1 MSTASQP
8 STASEPAD
16 SFGSLAHLDLAGEKY
31 RVHRLDAVPG
41 SERLPLSH
49 KILLENLLRHEDG
62 HTVTAEHITA
72 LVRGGSDAAHD
83 VVAFSPSR
91 VFLHDTN
98 GVPVLTDL
106 AALRDAVAASG
117 GDPRSV
123 RPRIPSHLT
132 VDHSV
137 ATEVSGRADAL
148 RRNVEIEY
156 TRNAERYRFLKWGET
171 LDGVHVVPPGTGIM
185 HQINLEYLAS
195 VVERRE
201 GWAFPDTCAGTDSHT
216 TMVNAL
222 GVLAWGVGGVE
233 AEVALLGQPLSMLVP
248 PVVGVELTGELGP
261 GVTATD
267 LVLTVVETLRAHG
280 VVGKFVE
287 FTGEAVAR
295 IPLAHRATI
304 SNMCPEF
311 GATAAMFPLDAATI
325 GYLRLTGR
333 TSDHVASVETYA
345 KEQGLWHD
353 PAAGLRYD
361 ERLRIDL
368 STVTASLAGPRR
380 PQDRVPLAAVPAN
393 ATAAVEHVRAARA
406 EEATHERDRSGSRLK
421 DDLARPAGGGAKQHS
436 DRAVDPGE
444 AAADGAIAIAAITS
458 CTNTSNPHVMV
469 AAGLLARNARARG
482 LTVKPWVKT
491 SLAPG
496 SKTVTEYLTR
506 AGLSEP
512 LDELGFQLVGYGCMT
527 CIGNSG
533 PLLPSAAEAV
543 AKRGAVVAS
552 VLSGNRNFDGR
563 INNDVSL
570 NYLAS
575 PPLVV
580 AYALA
585 GSVKHDLTTEPLG
598 VDTDGNPVL
607 LADLWPDDSEIDEVV
622 RAHLTPELFRA
633 AYTDVFGGDEHWAG
647 VPASDGHHFAWEPDS
662 TYLRR
667 PPFLDGVTG
676 TVEPARDVTGARTLL
691 LLGDS
696 VTTDHIS
703 PAGRI
708 PASSSAGR
716 YLTELGETDL
726 NTYASRRGNFEVMV
740 RGGFANP
747 RLPNRLAPG
756 AGGGVTPDFTRDGAL
771 VPIYEASQSYAT
783 AGVPLIVIAGRE
795 YGTGSSRDWAAKTT
809 ALLKVKAVLAQSFER
824 IHRANLVAL
833 GVLPLQFLDGES
845 AETFALD
852 GTEEFDLAG
861 VEDVVRDPARPL
873 TVRVRPADRPAFE
886 FAVRARLDTPREAAY
901 YENGGVLPYVHRLI
915 LRGELD

>member
-1 MSTASQP
+1 MSTQP
-8 STASEPAD
+8 QSGSYA
-16 SFGSLAHLDLAGEKY
+16 SLAHLDLGGERY

-41 SERLPLSH
+41 AERLPLSH

-62 HTVTAEHITA
+62 HTVTAEHIAA
-72 LVRGGSDAAHD
+72 LVHGGSEQAHD

-106 AALRDAVAASG
+106 AALRDAVAAAG

-137 ATEVSGRADAL
+137 ATEVSGRPDAL

-156 TRNAERYRFLKWGET
+156 TRNAERYRFLKWGEK

-185 HQINLEYLAS
+185 HQINLEHLAS
-195 VVERRE
+195 VVERRD

-287 FTGEAVAR
+287 FTGDAVTR

-304 SNMCPEF
+304 ANMCPEF
-311 GATAAMFPLDAATI
+311 GATAAMFPIDGATLD
-325 GYLRLTGR
+325 YLRLTGR
-333 TSDHVASVETYA
+333 TPDHVATVEVYA

-361 ERLRIDL
+361 ERVRIDL
-368 STVTASLAGPRR
+368 SGVTASLAGPRR
-380 PQDRVPLAAVPAN
+380 PQDRVALAAVPGN
-393 ATAAVEHVRAARA
+393 
-406 EEATHERDRSGSRLK
+406 
-421 DDLARPAGGGAKQHS
+421 
-436 DRAVDPGE
+436 
-444 AAADGAIAIAAITS
+444 AAAALERVRSAREDRTPSESPVPDGAVAIAAITS

-482 LTVKPWVKT
+482 LTSRPWVKT

-496 SKTVTEYLTR
+496 SKTVTEYLAR
-506 AGLSEP
+506 AGLAEP

-533 PLLPSAAEAV
+533 PLLPAAAAAV
-543 AKRGAVVAS
+543 ADHGAVVAS

-585 GSVKHDLTTEPLG
+585 GSVTRDLTTEPLG
-598 VDTDGNPVL
+598 TDPEGRPVL
-607 LADLWPDDSEIDEVV
+607 LADLWPDDAEIDEVV
-622 RAHLTPELFRA
+622 SAHLTPELFRE
-633 AYTDVFGGDEHWAG
+633 AYTDVFAGDEHWRA
-647 VPASDGHHFAWEPDS
+647 VPESEGHHFEWEPGS

-667 PPFLDGVTG
+667 PPFLDAVPETAA
-676 TVEPARDVTGARTLL
+676 PPRDVLGARTLL

-708 PASSSAGR
+708 PPDSSAGR
-716 YLTELGETDL
+716 YLSALGEADL

-747 RLPNRLAPG
+747 RLANRLAPG
-756 AGGGVTPDFTRDGAL
+756 AGGGVTPDFTRDGEL
-771 VPIYEASQSYAT
+771 VPIHDASVSYAA
-783 AGVPLIVIAGRE
+783 AGVPLIVIAGQE

-833 GVLPLQFLDGES
+833 GVLPLQFADGEG
-845 AETFALD
+845 AESLGLD
-852 GTEEFDLAG
+852 GTEEFDLVG
-861 VEDVVRDPARPL
+861 IGDVVRDPARPL
-873 TVRVRPADRPAFE
+873 TVRVRPADKPAFE
-886 FAVRARLDTPREAAY
+886 FAVRVRLDTPREAAY
-901 YENGGVLPYVHRLI
+901 YANGGVLPYVHRLI
-915 LRGELD
+915 LRGELG

>member
-1 MSTASQP
+1 MKTTSR
-8 STASEPAD
+8 AD
-16 SFGSLAHLDLAGEKY
+16 SYASLARLELAGERY

-41 SERLPLSH
+41 AERLPLSH

-62 HTVTAEHITA
+62 HTVTAGQIA
-72 LVRGGSDAAHD
+72 SLVAGKGD

-106 AALRDAVAASG
+106 AALRDAVAEAG
-117 GDPRSV
+117 GDPAAV

-132 VDHSV
+132 VDHSI
-137 ATEVSGRADAL
+137 ATEVSGRPDAL

-156 TRNAERYRFLKWGET
+156 GRNAERFRFLKWGER

-195 VVERRE
+195 VVERRD

-267 LVLTVVETLRAHG
+267 LVLTIAETLRAHG

-287 FTGEAVAR
+287 FTGPAVAR

-311 GATAAMFPLDAATI
+311 GATAAMFPIDDATL

-333 TSDHVASVETYA
+333 RPGHVTAVETYA

-353 PAAGLRYD
+353 PGARLRYD
-361 ERLRIDL
+361 ERVQVDL
-368 STVTASLAGPRR
+368 TTVTASLAGPRR
-380 PQDRVPLAAVPAN
+380 PQDRVALADVPAN
-393 ATAAVEHVRAARA
+393 A
-406 EEATHERDRSGSRLK
+406 
-421 DDLARPAGGGAKQHS
+421 
-436 DRAVDPGE
+436 
-444 AAADGAIAIAAITS
+444 AAAIEPLVSTKDKAGQVRDGAVAIAAITS

-482 LTVKPWVKT
+482 LAAKPWVKT

-496 SKTVTEYLTR
+496 SKTVTEYLR
-506 AGLSEP
+506 LAGLSEP

-533 PLLPSAAEAV
+533 PLLPDVAAAV
-543 AKRGAVVAS
+543 AERDVVVAS

-585 GSVKHDLTTEPLG
+585 GSITHDLTTEPLG
-598 VDTDGNPVL
+598 TGADGEPVF
-607 LADLWPDDSEIDEVV
+607 LADLWPDDAEIDAVV
-622 RAHLTPELFRA
+622 TAHLTPELFRD
-633 AYTDVFGGDEHWAG
+633 AYSDVFDGDEHWAE
-647 VPASDGHHFAWEPDS
+647 VPAAGGARFDWQADS

-667 PPFLDGVTG
+667 PPFLDEVAPP
-676 TVEPARDVTGARTLL
+676 PADLRDARALL

-708 PASSSAGR
+708 PKTSCAGR
-716 YLTELGETDL
+716 YLTELGEADL

-747 RLPNRLAPG
+747 RLKNRLAPG
-756 AGGGVTPDFTRDGAL
+756 GSTLDAGGAV
-771 VPIYEASQSYAT
+771 VPVYEAAKSF
-783 AGVPLIVIAGRE
+783 AGTPLLVIAGRE
-795 YGTGSSRDWAAKTT
+795 YGTGSSRDWAAKAT
-809 ALLKVKAVLAQSFER
+809 ALLKVRVVLAESFER
-824 IHRANLVAL
+824 IHRSNLVQL
-833 GVLPLQFLDGES
+833 GVLPLQFADGQS
-845 AETFALD
+845 AGSLGLD
-852 GTEEFDLAG
+852 GTEEFDLLGIPEA
-861 VEDVVRDPARPL
+861 VDDPARPV
-873 TVRVRPADRPAFE
+873 TVRVRPREAPAFE
-886 FAVRARLDTPREAAY
+886 FDVRARLDTPQEAVY
-901 YENGGVLPYVHRLI
+901 YAHGGVLPYTLGRF
-915 LRGELD
+915 GA

>member
-1 MSTASQP
+1 MKSTS
-8 STASEPAD
+8 D
-16 SFGSLAHLDLAGEKY
+16 SYASLARLDLAGTRY
-31 RVHRLDAVPG
+31 QVHRLDAVPG
-41 SERLPLSH
+41 AERLPLSH

-62 HTVTAEHITA
+62 RTVTAGQIDR
-72 LVRGGSDAAHD
+72 LVRGETG

-106 AALRDAVAASG
+106 AALRDAVAEAG
-117 GDPRSV
+117 GDPAAV
-123 RPRIPSHLT
+123 RPHIPSHLT
-132 VDHSV
+132 VDHSI
-137 ATEVSGRADAL
+137 ATEVSGRPDAL

-156 TRNAERYRFLKWGET
+156 ARNAERFRFLKWGER
-171 LDGVHVVPPGTGIM
+171 LDGLRVVPPGTGIM
-185 HQINLEYLAS
+185 HQINLEYLAN
-195 VVERRE
+195 VVERRD

-233 AEVALLGQPLSMLVP
+233 AEVALLGQPLSLLVP
-248 PVVGVELTGELGP
+248 PVVGVELTGGLGP

-267 LVLTVVETLRAHG
+267 LVLTIAETLRAHG

-287 FTGEAVAR
+287 FTGSAVAR

-304 SNMCPEF
+304 ANMCPEF
-311 GATAAMFPLDAATI
+311 GATAAMFPVDDTTL

-333 TSDHVASVETYA
+333 APEHVTAVEVYA
-345 KEQGLWHD
+345 KEQGLWHAPGAD
-353 PAAGLRYD
+353 VRYA
-361 ERLRIDL
+361 ERVRIDL
-368 STVTASLAGPRR
+368 SAVTPSLAGPRR
-380 PQDRVPLAAVPAN
+380 PQDRVALAGVPAN
-393 ATAAVEHVRAARA
+393 ARAAI
-406 EEATHERDRSGSRLK
+406 GSAK
-421 DDLARPAGGGAKQHS
+421 DGP
-436 DRAVDPGE
+436 VP
-444 AAADGAIAIAAITS
+444 DGAVAIAAITS

-482 LTVKPWVKT
+482 LTAKPWVKT

-496 SKTVTEYLTR
+496 SKTVTEYLRR

-512 LDELGFQLVGYGCMT
+512 LDELGFQVVGYGCMT

-533 PLLPSAAEAV
+533 PLLPEVAAAV
-543 AKRGAVVAS
+543 AGGTVVAS

-585 GSVKHDLTTEPLG
+585 GSITRDLTTEPLG
-598 VDTDGNPVL
+598 TGADGEPVF
-607 LADLWPDDSEIDEVV
+607 LADLWPDDAEVDAV
-622 RAHLTPELFRA
+622 VTAHLTPELFRD
-633 AYTDVFGGDEHWAG
+633 AYADVFDGDERWAG
-647 VPASDGHHFAWEPDS
+647 VPAADGARFEWPAGS

-667 PPFLDGVTG
+667 PPFLD
-676 TVEPARDVTGARTLL
+676 DVAPPPEDLRGARVLL

-708 PASSSAGR
+708 PPSSCAGR
-716 YLTELGETDL
+716 YLTALGETDL

-747 RLPNRLAPG
+747 RLKNRLGPG
-756 AGGGVTPDFTRDGAL
+756 GLTRDTGGAA
-771 VPIYEASQSYAT
+771 VPVYEAARSF
-783 AGVPLIVIAGRE
+783 AGTPLLVIAGRE
-795 YGTGSSRDWAAKTT
+795 YGTGSSRDWAAKAT
-809 ALLKVKAVLAQSFER
+809 ALLKVRVVLAESFER
-824 IHRANLVAL
+824 IHRSNLVQL
-833 GVLPLQFLDGES
+833 GVLPLQFADGQS
-845 AETFALD
+845 AGSLGLD
-852 GTEEFDLAG
+852 GTEEFDLLGIPEA
-861 VEDVVRDPARPL
+861 VADPARPV
-873 TVRVRPADRPAFE
+873 TVRVRPREAPAFE
-886 FAVRARLDTPREAAY
+886 FEVHARLDTPQEAVY
-901 YENGGVLPYVHRLI
+901 YAHGGVLPYTLGRF
-915 LRGELD
+915 RA